1 MNKKITSI
9 LVILLFLIEAQ
20 AQLNVY
26 PALPG
31 NKLESGDYT
40 IRVQQNGGNYES
52 SYVYEYQKNNG
63 NNATTNDP
71 YNISNNGKVN
81 ALTDSNHWTCF
92 SFGGNPVT
100 VEIAKLSGSISECK
114 VFPKRYNLSATY
126 SGGKAYITIPNPNKK
141 IYLEIDGNIE
151 QPLFIFADKLETN
164 VPSPSDPNVVYF
176 AAGIHDL
183 GLNYTPPSN
192 ISAIYI
198 AGGAYVTGNIYT
210 NNRDNLTVRGRG
222 ILSGEGTQ
230 FRINGGVSAHIF
242 FDGGNSDNCKVEGIT
257 IMKPI
262 HYHLLSRGQFDV
274 DNVKCFS
281 MNNTTDG
288 WGAGYGSGN
297 PSSCINSFF
306 KVNDD
311 VWKLYG
317 DNFVIQD
324 NVVYQQTNGHVFQFG
339 WGGQE
344 SQNSQI
350 DRIDIVRSSE
360 TESTYPAGEGHPIIG
375 WANANTG
382 KIQTGHIFNDIV
394 VENGIS
400 RVFDIDNGGTVN
412 IQMNNFTINNTVK
425 QSVLPST
432 GMTINM
438 NCVVV
443 DGSCIETSEFNNSNG
458 ININCNNC
466 AALSLDEIGKLENVK
481 LFPNPASNTL
491 NLNNYSNNFLDVEI
505 INMNGQVVYQ
515 QKHAIGISKISVN
528 NLSKGIYI
536 VILYNNNTV
545 GKQKLVLK

>member
-1 MNKKITSI
+1 MKKTTTLMIIFFLLSI
-9 LVILLFLIEAQ
+9 GVK
-20 AQLNVY
+20 AQLNTY
-26 PALPG
+26 SALPG
-31 NKLESGDYT
+31 DKLKSGDYT
-40 IRVQQNGGNYES
+40 VRVQQNGASYQD
-52 SYVYEYQKNNG
+52 SYVYEYMKNNG

-71 YNISNNGKVN
+71 FNISNNGKVN
-81 ALTDSNHWTCF
+81 ALTNSNHWTCF
-92 SFGGNPVT
+92 SFGGNSVT
-100 VEIAKLSGSISECK
+100 VEITKLSGSISDCK
-114 VFPKRYNLSATY
+114 IFPSRYNLSATY
-126 SGGKAYITIPNPNKK
+126 SGGKAYITVPSPNKK
-141 IYLEIDGNIE
+141 IYLEIDGNIG

-164 VPSPSDPNVVYF
+164 IPSQSDPNVVYF
-176 AAGIHDL
+176 APGIHDL

-192 ISAIYI
+192 ITTIYI

-210 NNRDNLTVRGRG
+210 NNRINLTVRGRG
-222 ILSGEGTQ
+222 ILSGEGIQ
-230 FRINGGVSAHIF
+230 FRPNGGVDAHIYF
-242 FDGGNSDNCKVEGIT
+242 AGNNSDNCKVEGIT

-297 PSSCINSFF
+297 ASSCTNSFF

-344 SQNSQI
+344 SKNSQI

-382 KIQTGHIFNDIV
+382 KVQTGHVFNDIV

-400 RVFDIDNGGTVN
+400 RIFDIDGGGIVN

-425 QSVLPST
+425 QSIVPSS

-438 NCVVV
+438 SCVVV
-443 DGSCIETSEFNNSNG
+443 DDSCVNTSEFNNSNG
-458 ININCNNC
+458 ISIVCNGC
-466 AALSLDEIGKLENVK
+466 TALSLDDVIQNLKISTYPNPVKNIIIVKNIDNRYSYKVYDLSGKLLKHSSKQLSNKINVSE
-481 LFPNPASNTL
+481 LSSGIYFLEIVGSN
-491 NLNNYSNNFLDVEI
+491 NNNY
-505 INMNGQVVYQ
+505 
-515 QKHAIGISKISVN
+515 ISKII
-528 NLSKGIYI
+528 KE
-536 VILYNNNTV
+536 
-545 GKQKLVLK
+545 